1 MIDPII
7 FSINLLGITLT
18 LRWYGVL
25 AMLGLLAGATIADR
39 EIKRRGGDSEK
50 LWDALVWL
58 AVAGVVGARL
68 WYVLNDILSGGT
80 YFVEQPIRALY
91 ITEGGMHIYGAVVAG
106 LITAYF
112 YCQKAGF
119 DFRLLLDSTAPGM
132 LVGQGIGR
140 AANFINQELYG
151 PPTDLPWG
159 VPISA
164 AHRYQPWQDLAQFP
178 EATTRFHPTFFYEAL
193 WNFIGAGLLL
203 WLGRR
208 YMKQVKPGVIFAL
221 WLIWAGLGRG
231 FLEVFGFRPDQ
242 RPIAGIG
249 VSISAVVAFSMAV
262 IGAIY
267 LLGKYEVI
275 KLPFVSPKPT
285 TYKV

>member
-7 FSINLLGITLT
+7 FSINLLGIPLT

-58 AVAGVVGARL
+58 AAAGGVGAPL
-68 WYVLNDILSGGT
+68 GDLLNDIFRGGT
-80 YFVEQPIRALY
+80 HFFEQPIRALY

-112 YCQKAGF
+112 YCKKAAF
-119 DFRLLLDSTAPGM
+119 DFRLLLDSAAPGM

-151 PPTDLPWG
+151 PP
-159 VPISA
+159 
-164 AHRYQPWQDLAQFP
+164 
-178 EATTRFHPTFFYEAL
+178 
-193 WNFIGAGLLL
+193 AG
-203 WLGRR
+203 
-208 YMKQVKPGVIFAL
+208 P
-221 WLIWAGLGRG
+221 
-231 FLEVFGFRPDQ
+231 
-242 RPIAGIG
+242 
-249 VSISAVVAFSMAV
+249 
-262 IGAIY
+262 
-267 LLGKYEVI
+267 
-275 KLPFVSPKPT
+275 
-285 TYKV
+285 